1 MKATKQIS
9 ITLNCDVLTYIDE
22 LARLNDRTR
31 SSMINWILNKEKQSD
46 EALEK
51 EAMLYGENH

>member
-1 MKATKQIS
+1 MKTTTQIS
-9 ITLNCDVLTYIDE
+9 LTLNSELLKYIDE
-22 LARLNDRTR
+22 LASLNDRSR

-51 EAMLYGENH
+51 EAMLHE

>member
-22 LARLNDRTR
+22 LASLNDRTR

-51 EAMLYGENH
+51 GG

>member
-22 LARLNDRTR
+22 LASLNDRTR

-51 EAMLYGENH
+51 EAKLYEQI

>member
-9 ITLNCDVLTYIDE
+9 ITLNSDVLTYIDE
-22 LARLNDRTR
+22 LASLNDRTR

-51 EAMLYGENH
+51 EAKLHE